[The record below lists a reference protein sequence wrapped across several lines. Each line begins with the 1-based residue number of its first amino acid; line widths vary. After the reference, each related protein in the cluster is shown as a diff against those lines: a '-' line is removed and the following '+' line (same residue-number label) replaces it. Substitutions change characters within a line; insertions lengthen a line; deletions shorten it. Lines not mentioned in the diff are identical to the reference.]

1 MITDIIMPKAGPD
14 MEEGQIIKWFK
25 KIGDEVK
32 VGEMLLEILTDKTNM
47 EIEAEQD
54 GFLVHI
60 VHGNDDI
67 VPVATVIGYLADS
80 KDEQVEGSPEAE
92 NTVEMKEPVSAVPK
106 DQYDAVVVG
115 GGPAGYVAA
124 IRIAQLGGKVALV
137 EKDELGG
144 TCLNRGCIPTKAYL
158 HNTEVINEIKEA
170 NNRGI
175 VVSTDIKVDMK
186 KLQEYKYKAVKTLTG
201 GVKTLLKSHDVDI
214 FKGEGIV
221 TKDGDVEVNTETLK
235 CRKVI
240 LATGSKSSTIPVEGI
255 DSKLVLTSDDILDL
269 DYVPKKMAV
278 IGGGV
283 IGVELGQAL
292 SSFGTE
298 VEIIEMTD
306 RILPIMDEDVSKSLL
321 SALTKEGIKVHTE
334 TQLIKV
340 EEKDDKLILHLK
352 GKDPIETDIALL
364 AVGRG
369 ADLSAIA
376 DIDLELKGKNI
387 KVNRLMQTSNPDIY
401 APGDANGTVML
412 AHAAFK
418 MAEAA
423 AENVMGGSHEVDLL
437 STPWAVYSYPECAS
451 VGLTE
456 KEAKRRYNDVVVGKF
471 NFSANGRA
479 VATGHTHGF
488 VKVVVDSVYEE
499 LLGVHIIGPGAAEI
513 INQASSL
520 MKLEITVSEIID
532 TIAGH
537 PTYSEALYEACADSI
552 GKAIHIPKRR

>member
-1 MITDIIMPKAGPD
+1 

-25 KIGDEVK
+25 NIGDEIKIGDI
-32 VGEMLLEILTDKTNM
+32 LLEILTDKTNM

-67 VPVATVIGYLADS
+67 VPVATVIAYIADS
-80 KDEQVEGSPEAE
+80 RDEKVEGSPEAK
-92 NTVEMKEPVSAVPK
+92 NTVEMKDPVSAVPK
-106 DQYDAVVVG
+106 DAYDAVVIG

-144 TCLNRGCIPTKAYL
+144 TCLNRGCIPTKTYL
-158 HNTEVINEIKEA
+158 HNTEVIKEIKEA
-170 NNRGI
+170 NKRGI
-175 VVSTDIKVDMK
+175 VVSADIKVDMK
-186 KLQEYKYKAVKTLTG
+186 QLQDYKYKAVKTLTG

-214 FKGEGIV
+214 FKGEGKV
-221 TKDGDVEVNTETLK
+221 TKAGDVEVGAETLR

-240 LATGSKSSTIPVEGI
+240 LATGSKSATIPVEGI
-255 DSKLVLTSDDILDL
+255 ESDRVLTSDDILDL
-269 DYVPKKMAV
+269 EYVPKKMVV

-306 RILPIMDEDVSKSLL
+306 RILPIMDEEVSRSLHK
-321 SALTKEGIKVHTE
+321 ALTKDGIKVHTE
-334 TQLIKV
+334 TQLVKV
-340 EEKDDKLILHLK
+340 EEKGDKLIMHLK
-352 GKDPIETDIALL
+352 GKEPIETDIALL
-364 AVGRG
+364 SVGRV

-387 KVNRLMQTSNPDIY
+387 KVNRLMETSNPNIY

-418 MAEAA
+418 MAETA

-437 STPWAVYSYPECAS
+437 TTPWAVYSYPECAS

-456 KEAKRRYNDVVVGKF
+456 KEARRRYNDVAVGKF

-479 VATGHTHGF
+479 VATGNTHGF
-488 VKVVVDSVYEE
+488 VKVVVDKVYEE
-499 LLGVHIIGPGAAEI
+499 LLGVHIIGPGAAEM
-513 INQASSL
+513 INESSAM
-520 MKLEITVSEIID
+520 MKLEITISEIVE

-537 PTYSEALYEACADSI
+537 PTFSEAVYEACADAI

>member
-1 MITDIIMPKAGPD
+1 MIVDIIMPKAGPD

-32 VGEMLLEILTDKTNM
+32 TGDILLEILTDKTNM

-80 KDEQVEGSPEAE
+80 RDEKVEGSPEAE

-106 DQYDAVVVG
+106 DQYDAVVIG

-144 TCLNRGCIPTKAYL
+144 TCLNRGCIPTKTFL
-158 HNTEVINEIKEA
+158 HNTEVIKEIQAA

-175 VVSTDIKVDMK
+175 VVSTDIKVDMT

-201 GVKTLLKSHDVDI
+201 GVKTLLRSHEIDI
-214 FKGEGIV
+214 IKGEAKV
-221 TKDGDVEVNTETLK
+221 TKAGDVEVNSETLK
-235 CRKVI
+235 SRKII
-240 LATGSKSSTIPVEGI
+240 LATGSKVATIPVEGI
-255 DSKLVLTSDDILDL
+255 DSKLVLTSDDILML
-269 DYVPKKMAV
+269 DYVPKKMVV

-298 VEIIEMTD
+298 VEIIEMAD
-306 RILPIMDEDVSKSLL
+306 RIVPYMDEDVSKSLQDV
-321 SALTKEGIKVHTE
+321 LTKDGIKVHTS
-334 TQLIKV
+334 TQLTKV
-340 EEKDDKLILHLK
+340 EEHDGKLIMHLK
-352 GKDPIETDIALL
+352 GKESIESDIALL
-364 AVGRG
+364 AVGRV
-369 ADLSAIA
+369 ADLSAIE

-387 KVNRLMQTSNPDIY
+387 KVNRLMETSNPKIY
-401 APGDANGTVML
+401 APGDANGIKML

-423 AENVMGGSHEVDLL
+423 AENVMGASIEVDLL
-437 STPWAVYSYPECAS
+437 TTPSAMYSYPECAS
-451 VGLTE
+451 VGLSE
-456 KEAKRRYNDVVVGKF
+456 KEAKRRYNDVAIGRF

-488 VKVVVDSVYEE
+488 VKVVVDKVYEE
-499 LLGVHIIGPGAAEI
+499 LLGVHIIGPGAAEM
-513 INQASSL
+513 INECSAM
-520 MKLEITVSEIID
+520 MKLEITITEILE

-537 PTYSEALYEACADSI
+537 PTYSEAVYEACADSI

>member
-1 MITDIIMPKAGPD
+1 MIRDIIMPKAGPD

-32 VGEMLLEILTDKTNM
+32 VGEILLEILTDKTNM
-47 EIEAEQD
+47 EIEAEFN

-60 VHGNDDI
+60 VYGNNDI
-67 VPVATVIGYLADS
+67 VPVATVIAYLADS
-80 KDEQVEGSPEAE
+80 KDEKVKGSPEAE
-92 NTVEMKEPVSAVPK
+92 NTVEMKEPVSAIPK
-106 DQYDAVVVG
+106 DKYDAVVIG

-144 TCLNRGCIPTKAYL
+144 TCLNRGCIPTKTFL
-158 HNTEVINEIKEA
+158 HNTEIIKEINEA
-170 NNRGI
+170 NQRGI
-175 VVSTDIKVDMK
+175 VVSTDIKIDMK

-201 GVKTLLKSHDVDI
+201 GVKTLLKSHDIDI
-214 FKGEGIV
+214 IKGEGKV
-221 TKDGDVEVNTETLK
+221 TKEGNVEVGTETLR
-235 CRKVI
+235 CRKIV
-240 LATGSKSSTIPVEGI
+240 LATGSKSASIPVEGI
-255 DSKLVLTSDDILDL
+255 DSKRVLTSDDILDL
-269 DYVPKKMAV
+269 DYVPKKMVV

-298 VEIIEMTD
+298 VIIIEMTD
-306 RILPIMDEDVSKSLL
+306 RILPIMDEEVSKSLL
-321 SALTKEGIKVHTE
+321 RSLTKDGIKVLTE
-334 TQLIKV
+334 TQLVKV
-340 EEKDDKLILHLK
+340 EEKEDKIIVHLK
-352 GKDPIETDIALL
+352 DKEPIEADIALL
-364 AVGRG
+364 SVGRI
-369 ADLSAIA
+369 ADLSAISE
-376 DIDLELKGKNI
+376 IDLELKGKSI
-387 KVNRLMQTSNPDIY
+387 KVNRLMETSNPNIY

-437 STPWAVYSYPECAS
+437 TTPWAVYSYPECAS

-456 KEAKRRYNDVVVGKF
+456 KEARRRYNDVVIGKF

-488 VKVVVDSVYEE
+488 VKVVVDKVYEE
-499 LLGVHIIGPGAAEI
+499 LLGVHIIGPGAAEM
-513 INQASSL
+513 INECSAL
-520 MKLEITVSEIID
+520 MKLEITMSEILD

-537 PTYSEALYEACADSI
+537 PTYSEAVYEACADSI
-552 GKAIHIPKRR
+552 GKAIHVPKRR

>member
-1 MITDIIMPKAGPD
+1 MITQIIMPKAGPD
-14 MEEGQIIKWFK
+14 MEAGQIIKWFK
-25 KIGDEVK
+25 KIGDEIK
-32 VGEMLLEILTDKTNM
+32 AGDMLLEILTDKTSM
-47 EIEAEQD
+47 ELEAEQD
-54 GFLVHI
+54 GYLVHI
-60 VHGNDDI
+60 VHGNGDV

-80 KDEQVEGSPEAE
+80 KEETVEGSPEAE

-106 DQYDAVVVG
+106 DAYDAVVIG

-144 TCLNRGCIPTKAYL
+144 TCLNRGCIPTKTYL
-158 HNTEVINEIKEA
+158 HNTEVIKEIKEA

-175 VVSTDIKVDMK
+175 VVSTDIKIDMK
-186 KLQEYKYKAVKTLTG
+186 KLQDYKYKAVKTLTG
-201 GVKTLLKSHDVDI
+201 GVKTLLNSHNVDI
-214 FKGEGIV
+214 FKGEGKV
-221 TKDGDVEVNTETLK
+221 TKTGDVEVGTETLK
-235 CRKVI
+235 CRKII
-240 LATGSKSSTIPVEGI
+240 LATGSVSATIPVEGI
-255 DSKLVLTSDDILDL
+255 HSKRVLSSDDILNL
-269 DYVPKKMAV
+269 DYVPKRMAV

-283 IGVELGQAL
+283 IGIELGQAL

-321 SALTKEGIKVHTE
+321 KALLKDGIKVHTD
-334 TQLIKV
+334 TQLLRV

-364 AVGRG
+364 AVGRV
-369 ADLSAIA
+369 ADLSAIS

-387 KVNRLMQTSNPDIY
+387 KVNRLMETSNPNIY

-418 MAEAA
+418 MAEVA
-423 AENVMGGSHEVDLL
+423 AENVMGGSREVDLL
-437 STPWAVYSYPECAS
+437 TTPWAVYSYPECAS
-451 VGLTE
+451 VGLSE
-456 KEAKRRYNDVVVGKF
+456 KEARRRYNDIAIGKF
-471 NFSANGRA
+471 HFSANGRA
-479 VATGHTHGF
+479 VATGNTHGF
-488 VKVVVDSVYEE
+488 VKVIVDKVYEE
-499 LLGVHIIGPGAAEI
+499 LLGVHIIGPSAAEM
-513 INQASSL
+513 INESSAL
-520 MKLEITVSEIID
+520 MKLEITVSEILE

-537 PTYSEALYEACADSI
+537 PTYSEAVYEACADAI

>member
-1 MITDIIMPKAGPD
+1 

-32 VGEMLLEILTDKTNM
+32 AGEMLLEILTDKTNM

-80 KDEQVEGSPEAE
+80 KDEKVEGSPEAK

-106 DQYDAVVVG
+106 DAYDAVVIG

-158 HNTEVINEIKEA
+158 HNTEVINEIKDA
-170 NNRGI
+170 NKRGI
-175 VVSTDIKVDMK
+175 IVNTDIKVDMK
-186 KLQEYKYKAVKTLTG
+186 KLQEYKNKAVKTLTG
-201 GVKTLLKSHDVDI
+201 GVKTLLRSHDVEI
-214 FKGEGIV
+214 IKGEGKV
-221 TKDGDVEVNTETLK
+221 TKAGDVQVNGETLK

-240 LATGSKSSTIPVEGI
+240 LATGSKVGKIPVEGI
-255 DSKLVLTSDDILDL
+255 DSKLVLTSDDILEL
-269 DYVPKKMAV
+269 DYIPKKMVV

-306 RILPIMDEDVSKSLL
+306 RIVPLMDEDISKSLQE
-321 SALTKEGIKVHTE
+321 ALTKQGIKFHTD

-340 EEKDDKLILHLK
+340 EEQDGKLTLHLK
-352 GKDPIETDIALL
+352 DKEPIETDIALL
-364 AVGRG
+364 SVGRV
-369 ADLSAIA
+369 ADLSAIE

-387 KVNRLMQTSNPDIY
+387 KVNRLMETSNPKIY
-401 APGDANGTVML
+401 APGDANGIMML
-412 AHAAFK
+412 AHTAFK
-418 MAEAA
+418 MAEAT
-423 AENVMGGSHEVDLL
+423 AENVMGASHEVDLL
-437 STPWAVYSYPECAS
+437 TTPSAIYSYPECAS

-456 KEAKRRYNDVVVGKF
+456 KEARRRYNNVVVGRF

-479 VATGHTHGF
+479 VAAGNTHGF
-488 VKVVVDSVYEE
+488 VKVVVDEVYEE
-499 LLGVHIIGPGAAEI
+499 LLGVHIIGPDAAEM
-513 INQASSL
+513 INESGAM
-520 MKLEITVSEIID
+520 MKLEITMTEILD
-532 TIAGH
+532 KIAGH
-537 PTYSEALYEACADSI
+537 PTYGEAVYEACADSI

>member
-1 MITDIIMPKAGPD
+1 

-25 KIGDEVK
+25 NIGDEIKIGDI
-32 VGEMLLEILTDKTNM
+32 LLEILTDKTNM

-67 VPVATVIGYLADS
+67 VPVATVIAYIADS
-80 KDEQVEGSPEAE
+80 RDEKVEGSPEAK
-92 NTVEMKEPVSAVPK
+92 NTVEMKDPVSAVPK
-106 DQYDAVVVG
+106 DAYDAVVIG

-144 TCLNRGCIPTKAYL
+144 TCLNRGCIPTKTYL
-158 HNTEVINEIKEA
+158 HNTEVIKEIKEA
-170 NNRGI
+170 NKRGI
-175 VVSTDIKVDMK
+175 VVSADIKVDMK
-186 KLQEYKYKAVKTLTG
+186 QLQDYKYKAVKTLTG

-214 FKGEGIV
+214 FKGEGKV
-221 TKDGDVEVNTETLK
+221 TKAGDVEVGAETLR

-240 LATGSKSSTIPVEGI
+240 LATGSKSATIPVEGI
-255 DSKLVLTSDDILDL
+255 ESDRVLTSDDILDL
-269 DYVPKKMAV
+269 EYVPKKMVV

-306 RILPIMDEDVSKSLL
+306 RILPIMDEEVSRSLHK
-321 SALTKEGIKVHTE
+321 ALTKDGIKVHTE
-334 TQLIKV
+334 TQLVKV
-340 EEKDDKLILHLK
+340 EEKGGDKLIMHLK
-352 GKDPIETDIALL
+352 GKEPIETDIALL
-364 AVGRG
+364 SVGRV

-387 KVNRLMQTSNPDIY
+387 KVNRLMETSNPNIY

-418 MAEAA
+418 MAETA

-437 STPWAVYSYPECAS
+437 TTPWAVYSYPECAS

-456 KEAKRRYNDVVVGKF
+456 KEARRRYNDVAVGKF

-479 VATGHTHGF
+479 VATGNTHGF
-488 VKVVVDSVYEE
+488 VKVVVDKVYEE
-499 LLGVHIIGPGAAEI
+499 LLGVHIIGPGAAEM
-513 INQASSL
+513 INESSAM
-520 MKLEITVSEIID
+520 MKLEITISEIVE

-537 PTYSEALYEACADSI
+537 PTFSEAVYEACADAI